1 MHGHYTK
8 TNRRIV
14 LKAGAALA
22 GAVCAPFAFRRAAA
36 AESNA
41 LYVNTWGGIFTASE
55 NEAFFKPFTKET
67 GIQIKPVTPL
77 SYTKLKVQVQTGN
90 YDWDVSWSNPTEL
103 LMAQAE
109 HLVQP
114 IDWSVMQREKLFS
127 EAPFRDIGLWVGVLS
142 TNLVYR
148 KDKFPK
154 GGPRSWADFWDVKKY
169 PGNRAMYDRSF
180 TMICFALLA
189 DGVPRD
195 KLYPLDLDRAFKKLD
210 QIKPHVKVF
219 YTQGSQQQQ
228 LIRDGEVDM
237 LPMWNGR
244 ASELI
249 HQGIPIELVWDGA
262 EHAEMYYYVAK
273 GSPRAKLAW
282 QYAQFCSRADRQGD
296 FCERMTYGPAN
307 PKAFDYM
314 KPGVRQELPTWPAN
328 KAMGFSHD
336 SAWLTSRLP
345 ALKERWDQW
354 KTG

>member
-1 MHGHYTK
+1 MHSRYSK
-8 TNRRIV
+8 TNRRWV
-14 LKAGAALA
+14 LQAGAALA
-22 GAVCAPFAFRRAAA
+22 GTLCAPSILRPAAA
-36 AESNA
+36 AEDNV

-67 GIQIKPVTPL
+67 GIQIRPVTPL
-77 SYTKLKVQVQTGN
+77 SFTKLKAEVQTGN
-90 YDWDVSWSNPTEL
+90 YDWDVSWSNPPEL
-103 LMAQAE
+103 LTAQAE
-109 HLVQP
+109 GLVER
-114 IDWSVMQREKLFS
+114 IDASVVHRETLFPG
-127 EAPFRDIGLWVGVLS
+127 AAFRDVGLWVGVLS
-142 TNLVYR
+142 TNLAYR

-154 GGPRSWADFWDVKKY
+154 GGPRNWADFWDVKKY
-169 PGNRAMYDRSF
+169 PGARAMYDRSYS
-180 TMICFALLA
+180 MVCFALLA

-195 KLYPLDLDRAFKKLD
+195 KLYPLDFDRAFRKLD
-210 QIKPHVKVF
+210 QIKPHIKLF
-219 YTQGSQQQQ
+219 YTQGNQQQQ

-249 HQGIPIELVWDGA
+249 HQGVPIELVWDGA
-262 EHAEMYYYVAK
+262 EETAMYYYVAK

-314 KPGVRQELPTWPAN
+314 KAAVRQELPTWPAN
-328 KAMGFSHD
+328 SAVGFQHD

-345 ALKERWDQW
+345 ALKERWDEW